1 MEREIKTLSRRNLAR
16 SEFDGENTYRHAYRV
31 ERLEPGNAVVIDV
44 NMRIVGR
51 DIEMLHSLVTGLQFA
66 IKLNTLGLACG
77 GSAFQS
83 ATQSRTSSRR
93 GAWGSRET
101 VQSSYGRCFR

>member
-1 MEREIKTLSRRNLAR
+1 MAKIPY
-16 SEFDGENTYRHAYRV
+16 TYRHAYRV

-51 DIEMLHSLVTGLQFA
+51 DIEMLHSNMVTGLQFA

-77 GSAFQS
+77 GPGARGRGLRR
-83 ATQSRTSSRR
+83 RTRH
-93 GAWGSRET
+93 
-101 VQSSYGRCFR
+101 

>member
-1 MEREIKTLSRRNLAR
+1 MAKIPY
-16 SEFDGENTYRHAYRV
+16 TYRHAYRV

-51 DIEMLHSLVTGLQFA
+51 DIEMLHSNMVTGLQFA

-77 GSAFQS
+77 GPAPRSRAP
-83 ATQSRTSSRR
+83 ADTTQYRSVVES
-93 GAWGSRET
+93 GARAR

>member
-16 SEFDGENTYRHAYRV
+16 SEFDGEKTVTYRHAYRV

-51 DIEMLHSLVTGLQFA
+51 DIEMLHSNMVTGLQFA
-66 IKLNTLGLACG
+66 IKLNTLGLGPAVAARVAG
-77 GSAFQS
+77 
-83 ATQSRTSSRR
+83 RPVR
-93 GAWGSRET
+93 GHDHSIDP
-101 VQSSYGRCFR
+101 

>member
-16 SEFDGENTYRHAYRV
+16 SEFDGENTVTYRHAYRV

-51 DIEMLHSLVTGLQFA
+51 DIEMLHSMVTGLQFA

-77 GSAFQS
+77 GCYTDLVVYGAG
-83 ATQSRTSSRR
+83 ARESS
-93 GAWGSRET
+93 E
-101 VQSSYGRCFR
+101 

>member
-1 MEREIKTLSRRNLAR
+1 MEREIQTLSRRNLAR
-16 SEFDGENTYRHAYRV
+16 SEFDGEKTVTYRHAYRV

-51 DIEMLHSLVTGLQFA
+51 DIEMLHSNMVTGLQFA

-77 GSAFQS
+77 GPAPPPAPRSAGCGHD
-83 ATQSRTSSRR
+83 TSIDP
-93 GAWGSRET
+93 
-101 VQSSYGRCFR
+101 